1 MASLMDWLTKII
13 PTVGTILV
21 ALFSYWSSKQ
31 KSDREKQHDERSA
44 LREDLR
50 DQRERNAYLEK
61 QHAEDQKKIDNL
73 NKQVTKYSVRLIELK
88 NEPHVKN
95 LYTDTSDHED
105 NEI

>member
-31 KSDREKQHDERSA
+31 KNDRERRQDERSA
-44 LREDLR
+44 LREDLK

-61 QHAEDQKKIDNL
+61 QHVEDQKKIDNL

-88 NEPHVKN
+88 NKTYAKN
-95 LYTDTSDHED
+95 TPTDTNDHED
-105 NEI
+105 DDG